1 MNRLVLCTIEQES
14 GIQQPARVGYYNKE
28 LSAEVENMT
37 LSTHPR
43 RDVGFLTYGMHMRK
57 KLKRRDEE
65 RFRVR
70 ATVARFGTSFSGG
83 APTVLLLNIS
93 DCATGDVLTDHMWF
107 RTGRWSASF
116 RIGDVVCF
124 DARVSRYAKG
134 RHFDWRM
141 MRPTK
146 VVREPTERRELLG

>member
-1 MNRLVLCTIEQES
+1 LAI
-14 GIQQPARVGYYNKE
+14 
-28 LSAEVENMT
+28 
-37 LSTHPR
+37 
-43 RDVGFLTYGMHMRK
+43 RK
-57 KLKRRDEE
+57 KLRRRDEE

-70 ATVARFGTSFSGG
+70 AKVARFGTSFSGG
-83 APTVLLLNIS
+83 APTVLLLDLT
-93 DCATGDVLTDHMWF
+93 DCASGEVLTDHMWF

-116 RIGDVVCF
+116 RIDDVVCF
-124 DARVSRYAKG
+124 DARVSRYPKG